1 MDEVL
6 LIQECLKG
14 KRKAQGELYRRY
26 AAKMMGVCM
35 RYSRNRDMAHDLLQE
50 GFIKVFTNLNEYS
63 GNGSFEGWMRKIF
76 INCALEKIR
85 RSKVFPLTFPT
96 EETEQETSFPNAL
109 EEISAQEMLDLIHR
123 LPPGYQT
130 IFNLFAIEGFS
141 HKEIG
146 AMLRITEG
154 TSRSQYA
161 RARYTLQ
168 QMIKNLLTMDRRDR
182 FEELFRERLHN
193 WECEPDS
200 EQWKTLAG
208 FLPLRPTRF
217 STRSIRRT
225 AAIVTLLLL
234 VGGGLL
240 YDRLI
245 PETTTEIVRNRIQ
258 PFIVDHIQIP
268 QLTGTVTTDQI
279 ADSLLPVL
287 TRKPIYTTGKTIST
301 DKYKSQETKI
311 LPIVIASKALETD
324 FSPVL
329 IVRNTKTEPVKVRK
343 ASRKWHLG
351 MGGGNFNI
359 AGISSNSAGYPDY
372 ACNDHL
378 QGNTPKPPLTKAG
391 TSPISTRTLLSDL
404 KPDKVKHSSPISFGI
419 SISRTLSDRWSF
431 NTGLTYSYLRNQ
443 WRYES
448 SDYDVLRQRLHML
461 GIPASFSYRLTH
473 WERFY
478 CYWSAGIV
486 CEVNLSGKIYSAY
499 KSQRRRIPGTLWSAN
514 TRIGI
519 AYPIIR
525 HVSVYA
531 EGGFLWNLT
540 PASEIQT
547 IRSEQFFNL
556 TGQIGFRLNF

>member
-1 MDEVL
+1 
-6 LIQECLKG
+6 
-14 KRKAQGELYRRY
+14 
-26 AAKMMGVCM
+26 
-35 RYSRNRDMAHDLLQE
+35 
-50 GFIKVFTNLNEYS
+50 
-63 GNGSFEGWMRKIF
+63 
-76 INCALEKIR
+76 
-85 RSKVFPLTFPT
+85 
-96 EETEQETSFPNAL
+96 
-109 EEISAQEMLDLIHR
+109 
-123 LPPGYQT
+123 
-130 IFNLFAIEGFS
+130 
-141 HKEIG
+141 
-146 AMLRITEG
+146 
-154 TSRSQYA
+154 
-161 RARYTLQ
+161 
-168 QMIKNLLTMDRRDR
+168 MDRRDR

-499 KSQRRRIPGTLWSAN
+499 KSQRRIPGTLWSAN

>member
-1 MDEVL
+1 MSRGLGDVY
-6 LIQECLKG
+6 
-14 KRKAQGELYRRY
+14 KRQ
-26 AAKMMGVCM
+26 
-35 RYSRNRDMAHDLLQE
+35 
-50 GFIKVFTNLNEYS
+50 
-63 GNGSFEGWMRKIF
+63 
-76 INCALEKIR
+76 
-85 RSKVFPLTFPT
+85 
-96 EETEQETSFPNAL
+96 
-109 EEISAQEMLDLIHR
+109 
-123 LPPGYQT
+123 
-130 IFNLFAIEGFS
+130 
-141 HKEIG
+141 
-146 AMLRITEG
+146 
-154 TSRSQYA
+154 
-161 RARYTLQ
+161 
-168 QMIKNLLTMDRRDR
+168 
-182 FEELFRERLHN
+182 
-193 WECEPDS
+193 
-200 EQWKTLAG
+200 
-208 FLPLRPTRF
+208 
-217 STRSIRRT
+217 
-225 AAIVTLLLL
+225 
-234 VGGGLL
+234 
-240 YDRLI
+240 
-245 PETTTEIVRNRIQ
+245 
-258 PFIVDHIQIP
+258 
-268 QLTGTVTTDQI
+268 
-279 ADSLLPVL
+279 
-287 TRKPIYTTGKTIST
+287 
-301 DKYKSQETKI
+301 
-311 LPIVIASKALETD
+311 
-324 FSPVL
+324 
-329 IVRNTKTEPVKVRK
+329 
-343 ASRKWHLG
+343 
-351 MGGGNFNI
+351 
-359 AGISSNSAGYPDY
+359 GISSNSAGYPDY

>member
-1 MDEVL
+1 
-6 LIQECLKG
+6 
-14 KRKAQGELYRRY
+14 
-26 AAKMMGVCM
+26 
-35 RYSRNRDMAHDLLQE
+35 
-50 GFIKVFTNLNEYS
+50 
-63 GNGSFEGWMRKIF
+63 
-76 INCALEKIR
+76 
-85 RSKVFPLTFPT
+85 
-96 EETEQETSFPNAL
+96 
-109 EEISAQEMLDLIHR
+109 
-123 LPPGYQT
+123 
-130 IFNLFAIEGFS
+130 
-141 HKEIG
+141 
-146 AMLRITEG
+146 
-154 TSRSQYA
+154 
-161 RARYTLQ
+161 
-168 QMIKNLLTMDRRDR
+168 MDRRDR

-419 SISRTLSDRWSF
+419 SISAESKILFITAIILSKLFYNIGKSTICYFLQILRCKQHRT
-431 NTGLTYSYLRNQ
+431 
-443 WRYES
+443 
-448 SDYDVLRQRLHML
+448 
-461 GIPASFSYRLTH
+461 A
-473 WERFY
+473 
-478 CYWSAGIV
+478 
-486 CEVNLSGKIYSAY
+486 AY
-499 KSQRRRIPGTLWSAN
+499 TCTDSRRIKAFGCLVN
-514 TRIGI
+514 IGRIFLFH
-519 AYPIIR
+519 AYR
-525 HVSVYA
+525 
-531 EGGFLWNLT
+531 
-540 PASEIQT
+540 
-547 IRSEQFFNL
+547 
-556 TGQIGFRLNF
+556 

>member
-1 MDEVL
+1 
-6 LIQECLKG
+6 
-14 KRKAQGELYRRY
+14 
-26 AAKMMGVCM
+26 
-35 RYSRNRDMAHDLLQE
+35 
-50 GFIKVFTNLNEYS
+50 
-63 GNGSFEGWMRKIF
+63 
-76 INCALEKIR
+76 
-85 RSKVFPLTFPT
+85 
-96 EETEQETSFPNAL
+96 
-109 EEISAQEMLDLIHR
+109 
-123 LPPGYQT
+123 
-130 IFNLFAIEGFS
+130 
-141 HKEIG
+141 
-146 AMLRITEG
+146 
-154 TSRSQYA
+154 
-161 RARYTLQ
+161 
-168 QMIKNLLTMDRRDR
+168 MDRRDR

-234 VGGGLL
+234 MGGGLL

-556 TGQIGFRLNF
+556 TGQISPTPATRSERSPSASPIRALKRRNLPLPTPTTSLPSRSPLPTTPTLSTSPPITPPLPTPRPSQTFLFPRACLPSAAKRASARAAASRPSPSATMTSA

>member
-1 MDEVL
+1 
-6 LIQECLKG
+6 
-14 KRKAQGELYRRY
+14 
-26 AAKMMGVCM
+26 
-35 RYSRNRDMAHDLLQE
+35 
-50 GFIKVFTNLNEYS
+50 
-63 GNGSFEGWMRKIF
+63 
-76 INCALEKIR
+76 
-85 RSKVFPLTFPT
+85 
-96 EETEQETSFPNAL
+96 
-109 EEISAQEMLDLIHR
+109 
-123 LPPGYQT
+123 
-130 IFNLFAIEGFS
+130 
-141 HKEIG
+141 
-146 AMLRITEG
+146 
-154 TSRSQYA
+154 
-161 RARYTLQ
+161 
-168 QMIKNLLTMDRRDR
+168 MDRRDR

-351 MGGGNFNI
+351 MGNGNVNWNETVKPGAKEIGFDYSCLIAATNDRVPTVYVENGDVVGRDPSDPIEVSYEQNFEGEPTAISNPEMLKMQWAHGHNNSIVNGIPRIGYMKGGKK
-359 AGISSNSAGYPDY
+359 ARWKDEDMADY
-372 ACNDHL
+372 FV
-378 QGNTPKPPLTKAG
+378 
-391 TSPISTRTLLSDL
+391 
-404 KPDKVKHSSPISFGI
+404 DKVKNFITEHRDSSFFLYYGLHEPHVPRAPHQRFVGKTTMGPRGDAIVEADWCVGE
-419 SISRTLSDRWSF
+419 L
-431 NTGLTYSYLRNQ
+431 LTYLKK
-443 WRYES
+443 EGLLEKTLIIFS
-448 SDYDVLRQRLHML
+448 SDNGPVLNDGYKDGAPELAGKHAPAGGLRGGKYSLFDGGTH
-461 GIPASFSYRLTH
+461 IPLFV
-473 WERFY
+473 
-478 CYWSAGIV
+478 YWK
-486 CEVNLSGKIYSAY
+486 GKIQPVKSDALVCQMDLLASLGSMVGATLPDGLDSRNYLNAFMGTELKARENLIIEAQGRLGYRSGDWIMMPPY
-499 KSQRRRIPGTLWSAN
+499 KGSQR
-514 TRIGI
+514 
-519 AYPIIR
+519 
-525 HVSVYA
+525 
-531 EGGFLWNLT
+531 
-540 PASEIQT
+540 
-547 IRSEQFFNL
+547 NL
-556 TGQIGFRLNF
+556 TGNELGNLDEFSLFDVKSDKGQKSNVAGRHPELLERLKQEFFVQTDGFYRSEVEEEPLK

>member
-1 MDEVL
+1 MKN
-6 LIQECLKG
+6 C
-14 KRKAQGELYRRY
+14 
-26 AAKMMGVCM
+26 
-35 RYSRNRDMAHDLLQE
+35 
-50 GFIKVFTNLNEYS
+50 S
-63 GNGSFEGWMRKIF
+63 GNGCIIGNVNRIQNNGKPS
-76 INCALEKIR
+76 L
-85 RSKVFPLTFPT
+85 VFF
-96 EETEQETSFPNAL
+96 
-109 EEISAQEMLDLIHR
+109 
-123 LPPGYQT
+123 
-130 IFNLFAIEGFS
+130 
-141 HKEIG
+141 
-146 AMLRITEG
+146 
-154 TSRSQYA
+154 
-161 RARYTLQ
+161 
-168 QMIKNLLTMDRRDR
+168 
-182 FEELFRERLHN
+182 
-193 WECEPDS
+193 
-200 EQWKTLAG
+200 
-208 FLPLRPTRF
+208 
-217 STRSIRRT
+217 
-225 AAIVTLLLL
+225 
-234 VGGGLL
+234 L
-240 YDRLI
+240 YDL
-245 PETTTEIVRNRIQ
+245 PGFPPDPYAETTTEIVRNRIQ

-329 IVRNTKTEPVKVRK
+329 IVRNTKTEPVKV
-343 ASRKWHLG
+343 
-351 MGGGNFNI
+351 
-359 AGISSNSAGYPDY
+359 
-372 ACNDHL
+372 L